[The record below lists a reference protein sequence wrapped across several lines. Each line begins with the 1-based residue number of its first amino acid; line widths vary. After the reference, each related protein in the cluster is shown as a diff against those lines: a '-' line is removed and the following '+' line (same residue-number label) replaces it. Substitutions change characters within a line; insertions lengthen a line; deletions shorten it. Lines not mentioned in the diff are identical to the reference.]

1 MADNQSMNPNNQK
14 ANALI
19 HELSP
24 YLLQHAYNPV
34 HWRGWNDET
43 LALAIEQNKPLF
55 VSIGYATCHWCHVME
70 HESFEDLEIADL
82 LNEHFI
88 AVKVDREERPDIDA
102 ALMEMCQAMTGHG
115 GWPLSIFMTPD
126 KLPFFAGTYFPKN
139 SIPQRIGFKDILTR
153 INEGWQHERDAI
165 ISSGQE
171 IVAQLKSHNAKS
183 QTELLTDEVFEK
195 ADASFID
202 RYDKEYGGF
211 GSRPKFPSPH
221 HLIYLLRRAKLTS
234 NHELADMAM
243 HTLKSMAN
251 GGLHDQIGH
260 GYHRYSTDREW
271 LVPHFEKMLYDQA
284 MILTAMTE
292 AFLYSGD
299 SAFDRYAEEI
309 VEYVQTRLLSPEGAW
324 YCAEDA
330 DSEGEEGIYYLFTE
344 SELADILNA
353 EEFALAKSCFHI
365 SREGNYL
372 DESGGHRTGKNIM
385 SLFLD
390 DTHAQSNPELFASI
404 RKKCLNY
411 REQRIPPL
419 LDDKILTDWNGL
431 MIHAMCFAGR
441 SLGKPGWIASAE
453 KSYEFITQT
462 THEFIHGSAKEE
474 AKISPTT
481 HEFIHGSAKEEAKIS
496 PTTHEFIRGSAKE
509 EGKTSQTTHEFIR
522 GSAKEDR
529 SAKEPT
535 LLHRYRNGHAS
546 IPAMADDYVYLMH
559 AAFELYTA
567 TGKDQYMHDCI
578 QYAETFKEQF
588 MDDEGRI
595 KLSKIQELDFHQY
608 ASAYDGAIPSGA
620 SIASMVFAKL
630 GALTGKQEYFSTAYA
645 IIHANGKNIQSYPN
659 GFSAMLMTLS
669 FLTGSRSEIMI
680 AGIGTSQERDACKQL
695 ILSTYLPHAVI
706 AYNETGNQLDTISP
720 MLAGQKSKEDLS
732 IFLCKDY
739 ACTLPVHDVNSLKE
753 ALAQHS

>member
-1 MADNQSMNPNNQK
+1 MADNQSMNSKNQK

-34 HWRGWNDET
+34 HWRAWNDET
-43 LALAIEQNKPLF
+43 LALAIKENKPLF

-70 HESFEDLEIADL
+70 HESFEDQEIADL

-126 KLPFFAGTYFPKN
+126 KLPFFAGTYFPKD

-153 INEGWQHERDAI
+153 INEGWNNERDAI

-183 QTELLTDEVFEK
+183 QTELLSDEVFEK

-221 HLIYLLRRAKLTS
+221 HVIYLLRRAKLTS
-234 NHELADMAM
+234 TPELADMAM

-251 GGLHDQIGH
+251 GGLHDHIGH

-284 MILTAMTE
+284 MILSAMTE

-299 SAFDRYAEEI
+299 SAFERYAEEI
-309 VEYVQTRLLSPEGAW
+309 VEYVQSRLLSPEGAW

-330 DSEGEEGIYYLFTE
+330 DSEGEEGTYYLFTE
-344 SELADILNA
+344 SELSDILNA

-372 DESGGHRTGKNIM
+372 DESGGYRTGKNIM

-404 RKKCLNY
+404 RNKCLNY

-431 MIHAMCFAGR
+431 MIHAMSFAGR
-441 SLGKPGWIASAE
+441 SFNKPEWIVSAQ
-453 KSYEFITQT
+453 KA
-462 THEFIHGSAKEE
+462 HDFIHGKM
-474 AKISPTT
+474 
-481 HEFIHGSAKEEAKIS
+481 
-496 PTTHEFIRGSAKE
+496 RGAT
-509 EGKTSQTTHEFIR
+509 G
-522 GSAKEDR
+522 
-529 SAKEPT
+529 
-535 LLHRYRNGHAS
+535 LLHRYRNGQAS
-546 IPAMADDYVYLMH
+546 ISAMADDYAYLMH
-559 AAFELYTA
+559 ATFELYTA

-578 QYAETFKEQF
+578 QYAAIFKEQF

-595 KLSKIQELDFHQY
+595 KVSKIQELDFHQF

-669 FLTGSRSEIMI
+669 FLIGPRSEIMI
-680 AGIGTSQERDACKQL
+680 SGIGISQERDACKQL

-706 AYNETGNQLDTISP
+706 AYNETSNQLDTISP
-720 MLAGQKSKEDLS
+720 MFASQKGKEDLS

-739 ACTLPVHDVNSLKE
+739 ACTLPVHDINSLKD
-753 ALAQHS
+753 ALAHHS

>member
-234 NHELADMAM
+234 THELADMAM

-299 SAFDRYAEEI
+299 SAFERYAEEI
-309 VEYVQTRLLSPEGAW
+309 VEYVQSRLLSPEGAW

-344 SELADILNA
+344 SELSDILNA

-372 DESGGHRTGKNIM
+372 DESGGHLTGKNIM

-462 THEFIHGSAKEE
+462 THEFIHGSAKE
-474 AKISPTT
+474 
-481 HEFIHGSAKEEAKIS
+481 
-496 PTTHEFIRGSAKE
+496 
-509 EGKTSQTTHEFIR
+509 
-522 GSAKEDR
+522 DR

-546 IPAMADDYVYLMH
+546 ILAMADDYSYLMH
-559 AAFELYTA
+559 ATFELYTA

-669 FLTGSRSEIMI
+669 FLTGPRSEIMI
-680 AGIGTSQERDACKQL
+680 SGIGTSQERDACKQL

>member
-1 MADNQSMNPNNQK
+1 MADNQSMNPKNQK

-34 HWRGWNDET
+34 HWRAWNDET
-43 LALAIEQNKPLF
+43 LALAIKQNKPLF

-70 HESFEDLEIADL
+70 HESFENQEIADL

-126 KLPFFAGTYFPKN
+126 KLPFFAGTYFPKD

-153 INEGWQHERDAI
+153 INEGWNNERDAI

-183 QTELLTDEVFEK
+183 QTELLSDEVFEK
-195 ADASFID
+195 ADASFKD

-221 HLIYLLRRAKLTS
+221 HVIYLLRRAKLTS
-234 NHELADMAM
+234 TPELADMAM

-251 GGLHDQIGH
+251 GGLHDHIGH

-284 MILTAMTE
+284 MILSAMTE

-299 SAFDRYAEEI
+299 SAFERYAEEI
-309 VEYVQTRLLSPEGAW
+309 VEYVQSRLFSPEGAW

-330 DSEGEEGIYYLFTE
+330 DSEGEEGTYYLFTE
-344 SELADILNA
+344 SELSDILNA

-365 SREGNYL
+365 SKEGNYF

-404 RKKCLNY
+404 RNKCLNY

-431 MIHAMCFAGR
+431 MIHAMSFAGR
-441 SLGKPGWIASAE
+441 SFNKPEWIVSAQ
-453 KSYEFITQT
+453 KA
-462 THEFIHGSAKEE
+462 HDFIHGKM
-474 AKISPTT
+474 
-481 HEFIHGSAKEEAKIS
+481 
-496 PTTHEFIRGSAKE
+496 RGAT
-509 EGKTSQTTHEFIR
+509 G
-522 GSAKEDR
+522 
-529 SAKEPT
+529 
-535 LLHRYRNGHAS
+535 LLHRYRNGQAS
-546 IPAMADDYVYLMH
+546 ISAMADDYAYLMH
-559 AAFELYTA
+559 ATFELYTA

-578 QYAETFKEQF
+578 QYAAIFKEQF

-595 KLSKIQELDFHQY
+595 KVSKIQELDFHQY

-669 FLTGSRSEIMI
+669 FLIGPRSEIMI
-680 AGIGTSQERDACKQL
+680 SGIGISQERDACKQL

-706 AYNETGNQLDTISP
+706 AYNETSNQLDTISP
-720 MLAGQKSKEDLS
+720 MFASQKSKEDLS

-739 ACTLPVHDVNSLKE
+739 ACTLPVHDINSLKD
-753 ALAQHS
+753 ALAHYS

>member
-1 MADNQSMNPNNQK
+1 M
-14 ANALI
+14 
-19 HELSP
+19 LS
-24 YLLQHAYNPV
+24 
-34 HWRGWNDET
+34 
-43 LALAIEQNKPLF
+43 
-55 VSIGYATCHWCHVME
+55 
-70 HESFEDLEIADL
+70 
-82 LNEHFI
+82 
-88 AVKVDREERPDIDA
+88 
-102 ALMEMCQAMTGHG
+102 
-115 GWPLSIFMTPD
+115 
-126 KLPFFAGTYFPKN
+126 
-139 SIPQRIGFKDILTR
+139 
-153 INEGWQHERDAI
+153 
-165 ISSGQE
+165 
-171 IVAQLKSHNAKS
+171 
-183 QTELLTDEVFEK
+183 DEVFEK

-221 HLIYLLRRAKLTS
+221 HVIYLLRRAKLKSTP
-234 NHELADMAM
+234 ELADMAM

-251 GGLHDQIGH
+251 GGLHDHIGH

-284 MILTAMTE
+284 MILSAMTE

-299 SAFDRYAEEI
+299 SAFERYAEEI
-309 VEYVQTRLLSPEGAW
+309 VEYVQSRLLSPEGAW

-330 DSEGEEGIYYLFTE
+330 DSEGEEGTYYLFTE
-344 SELADILNA
+344 SELSDILNA

-365 SREGNYL
+365 SKEGNYF

-390 DTHAQSNPELFASI
+390 DTHAQSNLELFASI
-404 RKKCLNY
+404 RNKCLNY

-441 SLGKPGWIASAE
+441 SFNKPEWIVSAQ
-453 KSYEFITQT
+453 KA
-462 THEFIHGSAKEE
+462 HDFIHGKM
-474 AKISPTT
+474 
-481 HEFIHGSAKEEAKIS
+481 
-496 PTTHEFIRGSAKE
+496 RGAT
-509 EGKTSQTTHEFIR
+509 G
-522 GSAKEDR
+522 
-529 SAKEPT
+529 
-535 LLHRYRNGHAS
+535 LLHRYRNGQAS
-546 IPAMADDYVYLMH
+546 ISAMADDYAYLMH
-559 AAFELYTA
+559 ATFELYTA

-578 QYAETFKEQF
+578 QYAAIFKEQF

-595 KLSKIQELDFHQY
+595 KVSKIQELDFHQY

-669 FLTGSRSEIMI
+669 FLIGPRSEIMI
-680 AGIGTSQERDACKQL
+680 SGIGISQERDACKQL

-706 AYNETGNQLDTISP
+706 AYNETSNQLDTISP
-720 MLAGQKSKEDLS
+720 MFASQKGKEDLS

-739 ACTLPVHDVNSLKE
+739 ACTLPVHDINSLKD
-753 ALAQHS
+753 ALAHYS

>member
-1 MADNQSMNPNNQK
+1 MADNQSMNPKNQK

-34 HWRGWNDET
+34 HWRAWNDET

-70 HESFEDLEIADL
+70 HESFEDQEIADL
-82 LNEHFI
+82 LNAHFI

-126 KLPFFAGTYFPKN
+126 KLPFFAGTYFPKH
-139 SIPQRIGFKDILTR
+139 SVPQRIGFKDILTR
-153 INEGWQHERDAI
+153 INEGWNNERDAI

-183 QTELLTDEVFEK
+183 QTELLSNEVFEK
-195 ADASFID
+195 ADASFKD

-234 NHELADMAM
+234 TPELADMAM

-299 SAFDRYAEEI
+299 SAFERYAEEI
-309 VEYVQTRLLSPEGAW
+309 VEYVQSRLLSPEGAW

-330 DSEGEEGIYYLFTE
+330 DSEGEEGTYYLFTE
-344 SELADILNA
+344 SELSDILNA
-353 EEFALAKSCFHI
+353 EEFSLAKSCFHI

-404 RKKCLNY
+404 RNKCLNY
-411 REQRIPPL
+411 RVQRIPPL

-431 MIHAMCFAGR
+431 MIHAMSFAGR
-441 SLGKPGWIASAE
+441 SFNKPEWIASACI
-453 KSYEFITQT
+453 S
-462 THEFIHGSAKEE
+462 HECINGKM
-474 AKISPTT
+474 
-481 HEFIHGSAKEEAKIS
+481 
-496 PTTHEFIRGSAKE
+496 RGAS
-509 EGKTSQTTHEFIR
+509 G
-522 GSAKEDR
+522 
-529 SAKEPT
+529 
-535 LLHRYRNGHAS
+535 LLHRYRNGQAS
-546 IPAMADDYVYLMH
+546 ISAMADDYAYLMH
-559 AAFELYTA
+559 ATFELYTA

-578 QYAETFKEQF
+578 QYAEIFKEQF

-595 KLSKIQELDFHQY
+595 KVSKIQELDFHQY

-669 FLTGSRSEIMI
+669 FLTGPRSEIMI
-680 AGIGTSQERDACKQL
+680 SGIGTSQERDACKQL

-753 ALAQHS
+753 ALAHHS

>member
-1 MADNQSMNPNNQK
+1 
-14 ANALI
+14 
-19 HELSP
+19 
-24 YLLQHAYNPV
+24 
-34 HWRGWNDET
+34 
-43 LALAIEQNKPLF
+43 
-55 VSIGYATCHWCHVME
+55 
-70 HESFEDLEIADL
+70 
-82 LNEHFI
+82 
-88 AVKVDREERPDIDA
+88 
-102 ALMEMCQAMTGHG
+102 
-115 GWPLSIFMTPD
+115 
-126 KLPFFAGTYFPKN
+126 
-139 SIPQRIGFKDILTR
+139 
-153 INEGWQHERDAI
+153 
-165 ISSGQE
+165 
-171 IVAQLKSHNAKS
+171 
-183 QTELLTDEVFEK
+183 
-195 ADASFID
+195 
-202 RYDKEYGGF
+202 
-211 GSRPKFPSPH
+211 
-221 HLIYLLRRAKLTS
+221 
-234 NHELADMAM
+234 MAM

-462 THEFIHGSAKEE
+462 THEFIHGSAKE
-474 AKISPTT
+474 
-481 HEFIHGSAKEEAKIS
+481 
-496 PTTHEFIRGSAKE
+496 
-509 EGKTSQTTHEFIR
+509 
-522 GSAKEDR
+522 DR

-669 FLTGSRSEIMI
+669 FLTGPRSEIMI
-680 AGIGTSQERDACKQL
+680 SGIGTSQERDACKQL

>member
-34 HWRGWNDET
+34 HWRGWNNET

-234 NHELADMAM
+234 THELADMAM

-299 SAFDRYAEEI
+299 SAFERYAEEI
-309 VEYVQTRLLSPEGAW
+309 VEYVQSRLLSPEGAW

-344 SELADILNA
+344 SELSDILNA

-481 HEFIHGSAKEEAKIS
+481 HEFI
-496 PTTHEFIRGSAKE
+496 
-509 EGKTSQTTHEFIR
+509 R

-546 IPAMADDYVYLMH
+546 IPAMADDYSYLMH
-559 AAFELYTA
+559 ATFELYTA

-669 FLTGSRSEIMI
+669 FLTGPRSEIMI
-680 AGIGTSQERDACKQL
+680 SGIGTSQERDACKQL

>member
-1 MADNQSMNPNNQK
+1 MADNQSMNPKNQK

-34 HWRGWNDET
+34 HWRAWNDET

-70 HESFEDLEIADL
+70 HESFEDQEIADL
-82 LNEHFI
+82 LNAHFI

-126 KLPFFAGTYFPKN
+126 KLPFFAGTYFPKH
-139 SIPQRIGFKDILTR
+139 SVPQRIGFKDILTR
-153 INEGWQHERDAI
+153 INEGWNNERDAI

-183 QTELLTDEVFEK
+183 QTELLSDVVFEK
-195 ADASFID
+195 ADASFKD

-211 GSRPKFPSPH
+211 GSKPKFPSPH

-234 NHELADMAM
+234 TPELADMAM

-260 GYHRYSTDREW
+260 GYHRYCTDREW

-299 SAFDRYAEEI
+299 SAFERYAEEI
-309 VEYVQTRLLSPEGAW
+309 VEYVQSRLLSPEGAW

-330 DSEGEEGIYYLFTE
+330 DSEGEEGTYYLFTE
-344 SELADILNA
+344 SELSDILNA
-353 EEFALAKSCFHI
+353 EEFSLAKSCFHI

-404 RKKCLNY
+404 RNKCLNY
-411 REQRIPPL
+411 RVQRIPPL

-431 MIHAMCFAGR
+431 MIHAMSFAGR
-441 SLGKPGWIASAE
+441 SFNKPEWIASACI
-453 KSYEFITQT
+453 S
-462 THEFIHGSAKEE
+462 HECINGKM
-474 AKISPTT
+474 
-481 HEFIHGSAKEEAKIS
+481 
-496 PTTHEFIRGSAKE
+496 RGAS
-509 EGKTSQTTHEFIR
+509 G
-522 GSAKEDR
+522 
-529 SAKEPT
+529 
-535 LLHRYRNGHAS
+535 LLHRYRNGQAS
-546 IPAMADDYVYLMH
+546 ISAMADDYAYLMH
-559 AAFELYTA
+559 ATFELYTA

-578 QYAETFKEQF
+578 QCADIFKEQF

-595 KLSKIQELDFHQY
+595 KVSKIQELDFHQY

-669 FLTGSRSEIMI
+669 FLTGPRSEIMI
-680 AGIGTSQERDACKQL
+680 TGIGTSQERDACKQL

-753 ALAQHS
+753 ALAHHS

>member
-1 MADNQSMNPNNQK
+1 MADNQSMNPKNQK

-34 HWRGWNDET
+34 HWRAWNDET
-43 LALAIEQNKPLF
+43 LALAIKENKPLF

-70 HESFEDLEIADL
+70 HESFEDQEIAYL

-126 KLPFFAGTYFPKN
+126 KLPFFAGTYFPKD

-153 INEGWQHERDAI
+153 INEGWNNERDAI

-183 QTELLTDEVFEK
+183 QTELLSDEVFEK

-221 HLIYLLRRAKLTS
+221 HVIYLLRRAKLKSTP
-234 NHELADMAM
+234 ELADMAM

-251 GGLHDQIGH
+251 GGLHDHIGH

-284 MILTAMTE
+284 MILSAMTE

-299 SAFDRYAEEI
+299 SAFERYAEEI
-309 VEYVQTRLLSPEGAW
+309 VEYVQSRLLSPEGAW

-330 DSEGEEGIYYLFTE
+330 DSEGEEGTYYLFTE
-344 SELADILNA
+344 SELSDILNA

-365 SREGNYL
+365 SKEGNYF

-404 RKKCLNY
+404 RNKCLNY

-431 MIHAMCFAGR
+431 MIHAMSFAGR
-441 SLGKPGWIASAE
+441 SFNKPEWIVSAQ
-453 KSYEFITQT
+453 KA
-462 THEFIHGSAKEE
+462 HDFIHGKM
-474 AKISPTT
+474 
-481 HEFIHGSAKEEAKIS
+481 
-496 PTTHEFIRGSAKE
+496 RGAT
-509 EGKTSQTTHEFIR
+509 G
-522 GSAKEDR
+522 
-529 SAKEPT
+529 
-535 LLHRYRNGHAS
+535 LLHRYRNGQAS
-546 IPAMADDYVYLMH
+546 ISAMADDYAYLMH
-559 AAFELYTA
+559 ATFELYTA

-578 QYAETFKEQF
+578 QYAAIFKEQF

-595 KLSKIQELDFHQY
+595 KVSKIQELDFHQY

-669 FLTGSRSEIMI
+669 FLIGPRSEIMI
-680 AGIGTSQERDACKQL
+680 SGIGISQERDACKQL

-706 AYNETGNQLDTISP
+706 AYNETSNQLDTISP
-720 MLAGQKSKEDLS
+720 MFASQKGKEDLS

-739 ACTLPVHDVNSLKE
+739 ACTLPVHDINSLKD
-753 ALAQHS
+753 ALAHYS

>member
-1 MADNQSMNPNNQK
+1 MADNQSMNPKNQK

-34 HWRGWNDET
+34 HWRAWNDET

-70 HESFEDLEIADL
+70 HESFEDQEIADL
-82 LNEHFI
+82 LNAHFI

-126 KLPFFAGTYFPKN
+126 KLPFFAGTYFPKH
-139 SIPQRIGFKDILTR
+139 SVPQRIGFKDILTR
-153 INEGWQHERDAI
+153 INEGWNNERDAI

-183 QTELLTDEVFEK
+183 QTELLSNEVFEK
-195 ADASFID
+195 ADSSFKD

-234 NHELADMAM
+234 TPELADMAM

-299 SAFDRYAEEI
+299 SAFERYAEEI
-309 VEYVQTRLLSPEGAW
+309 VEYVQSRLLSPEGAW

-330 DSEGEEGIYYLFTE
+330 DSEGEEGTYYLFTE
-344 SELADILNA
+344 SELSDILNA

-404 RKKCLNY
+404 RNKCLNY
-411 REQRIPPL
+411 RVQRIPPL

-431 MIHAMCFAGR
+431 MIHAMSFAGR
-441 SLGKPGWIASAE
+441 SFNKPEWIASACI
-453 KSYEFITQT
+453 S
-462 THEFIHGSAKEE
+462 HEFILGKM
-474 AKISPTT
+474 
-481 HEFIHGSAKEEAKIS
+481 
-496 PTTHEFIRGSAKE
+496 RGAS
-509 EGKTSQTTHEFIR
+509 G
-522 GSAKEDR
+522 
-529 SAKEPT
+529 
-535 LLHRYRNGHAS
+535 LLHRYRNGQAS
-546 IPAMADDYVYLMH
+546 ISAMADDYAYLMH
-559 AAFELYTA
+559 ATFELYTA

-578 QYAETFKEQF
+578 QYAEIFKEQF

-595 KLSKIQELDFHQY
+595 KVSKIQELDFHQY

-669 FLTGSRSEIMI
+669 FLTGPRSEIMI
-680 AGIGTSQERDACKQL
+680 SGIGTSQERDACKQL

-753 ALAQHS
+753 ALAHHS

>member
-1 MADNQSMNPNNQK
+1 MADNQSMNSKNQK

-34 HWRGWNDET
+34 HWRAWNDET
-43 LALAIEQNKPLF
+43 LALAIKQNKPLF

-70 HESFEDLEIADL
+70 HESFENQEIADL

-126 KLPFFAGTYFPKN
+126 KLPFFAGTYFPKD

-153 INEGWQHERDAI
+153 INEGWNNERDAI

-221 HLIYLLRRAKLTS
+221 HVIYLLRRAKLTS
-234 NHELADMAM
+234 TPELADMAM

-251 GGLHDQIGH
+251 GGLHDHIGH

-284 MILTAMTE
+284 MILSAMTE

-299 SAFDRYAEEI
+299 SAFERYAEEI
-309 VEYVQTRLLSPEGAW
+309 VEYVQSRLLSPEGAW
-324 YCAEDA
+324 HCAEDA
-330 DSEGEEGIYYLFTE
+330 DSEGEEGTYYLFTE
-344 SELADILNA
+344 SELSDILNA

-365 SREGNYL
+365 SKEGNYF

-404 RKKCLNY
+404 RNKCLNY

-431 MIHAMCFAGR
+431 MIHAMSFAGR
-441 SLGKPGWIASAE
+441 SFNKPEWIVSAQ
-453 KSYEFITQT
+453 KA
-462 THEFIHGSAKEE
+462 HDFIHGKM
-474 AKISPTT
+474 
-481 HEFIHGSAKEEAKIS
+481 
-496 PTTHEFIRGSAKE
+496 RGAT
-509 EGKTSQTTHEFIR
+509 G
-522 GSAKEDR
+522 
-529 SAKEPT
+529 
-535 LLHRYRNGHAS
+535 LLHRYRNGQAS
-546 IPAMADDYVYLMH
+546 ISAMADDYAYIMH
-559 AAFELYTA
+559 ATFELYTA

-578 QYAETFKEQF
+578 QYAAIFKEQF

-595 KLSKIQELDFHQY
+595 KVSQIQELDFHQY

-669 FLTGSRSEIMI
+669 FLIGPRSEIMI
-680 AGIGTSQERDACKQL
+680 SGIGISQERDACKQL

-706 AYNETGNQLDTISP
+706 AYNETSNQLDTISP
-720 MLAGQKSKEDLS
+720 MFSSQKGKEDLS

-739 ACTLPVHDVNSLKE
+739 ACTLPVHDINSLKD
-753 ALAQHS
+753 ALAHYS

>member
-1 MADNQSMNPNNQK
+1 MADNQSMNPKNQKNQK

-34 HWRGWNDET
+34 HWRAWNDET
-43 LALAIEQNKPLF
+43 LALAIKQNKPLF

-70 HESFEDLEIADL
+70 HESFEDQEIADL

-126 KLPFFAGTYFPKN
+126 KLPFFAGTYFPKD

-153 INEGWQHERDAI
+153 INEGWNNERDAI

-183 QTELLTDEVFEK
+183 QTELLSDEVFEK
-195 ADASFID
+195 ADASFKD

-221 HLIYLLRRAKLTS
+221 HVIYLLRRAKLTS
-234 NHELADMAM
+234 TPELADMAM

-251 GGLHDQIGH
+251 GGLHDHIGH

-284 MILTAMTE
+284 MILSAMTE

-299 SAFDRYAEEI
+299 SAFERYAEEI
-309 VEYVQTRLLSPEGAW
+309 VEYVQSRLFSPEGAW

-330 DSEGEEGIYYLFTE
+330 DSEGEEGTFYLFTE
-344 SELADILNA
+344 SELTDILNA

-372 DESGGHRTGKNIM
+372 DESGGYRTGKNIM

-404 RKKCLNY
+404 RNKCLNY

-431 MIHAMCFAGR
+431 MIHAMSFAGR
-441 SLGKPGWIASAE
+441 SFNKPEWIVSAQ
-453 KSYEFITQT
+453 KA
-462 THEFIHGSAKEE
+462 HDFIHGKM
-474 AKISPTT
+474 
-481 HEFIHGSAKEEAKIS
+481 
-496 PTTHEFIRGSAKE
+496 RGAT
-509 EGKTSQTTHEFIR
+509 G
-522 GSAKEDR
+522 
-529 SAKEPT
+529 
-535 LLHRYRNGHAS
+535 LLHRYRNGQAS
-546 IPAMADDYVYLMH
+546 ISAMADDYAYIMH
-559 AAFELYTA
+559 ATFELYTA

-578 QYAETFKEQF
+578 QYAAIFKEQF

-595 KLSKIQELDFHQY
+595 KVSQIQELDFHQY

-669 FLTGSRSEIMI
+669 FLIGPRSEIMI
-680 AGIGTSQERDACKQL
+680 SGIGISQERDACKQL

-706 AYNETGNQLDTISP
+706 AYNETSNQLDTISP
-720 MLAGQKSKEDLS
+720 MFASQKGKEDLS

-739 ACTLPVHDVNSLKE
+739 ACTLPVHDINSLKD
-753 ALAQHS
+753 ALAHHS

>member
-234 NHELADMAM
+234 THELADMAM

-462 THEFIHGSAKEE
+462 THEFIHGSAKE
-474 AKISPTT
+474 
-481 HEFIHGSAKEEAKIS
+481 
-496 PTTHEFIRGSAKE
+496 
-509 EGKTSQTTHEFIR
+509 
-522 GSAKEDR
+522 DR

-546 IPAMADDYVYLMH
+546 ILAMADDYSYLMH
-559 AAFELYTA
+559 ATFELYTA

-669 FLTGSRSEIMI
+669 FLTGPRSEIMI
-680 AGIGTSQERDACKQL
+680 SGIGTSQERDACKQL

>member
-1 MADNQSMNPNNQK
+1 MADNQSMNPKNQK

-34 HWRGWNDET
+34 YWRAWNDET
-43 LALAIEQNKPLF
+43 LALAIKQNKPLF

-70 HESFEDLEIADL
+70 HESFENQEIAYL

-126 KLPFFAGTYFPKN
+126 KLPFFAGTYFPKD

-153 INEGWQHERDAI
+153 INEGWNNERDAI

-183 QTELLTDEVFEK
+183 QTELLSDEVFEK

-221 HLIYLLRRAKLTS
+221 HVIYLLRRAKLTS
-234 NHELADMAM
+234 TPELADMAM

-251 GGLHDQIGH
+251 GGLHDHIGH

-284 MILTAMTE
+284 MILSAMTE

-299 SAFDRYAEEI
+299 SAFERYAEEI
-309 VEYVQTRLLSPEGAW
+309 VEYVQSRLLSPEGAW

-330 DSEGEEGIYYLFTE
+330 DSEGEEGTFYLFTE
-344 SELADILNA
+344 SELTDILNA

-365 SREGNYL
+365 SKEGNYF

-404 RKKCLNY
+404 RNKCLNY
-411 REQRIPPL
+411 RIKRIPPL

-441 SLGKPGWIASAE
+441 SFNKPEWIVSAQ
-453 KSYEFITQT
+453 KA
-462 THEFIHGSAKEE
+462 HEFIHGMM
-474 AKISPTT
+474 
-481 HEFIHGSAKEEAKIS
+481 
-496 PTTHEFIRGSAKE
+496 RGSS
-509 EGKTSQTTHEFIR
+509 G
-522 GSAKEDR
+522 
-529 SAKEPT
+529 
-535 LLHRYRNGHAS
+535 LLHRYRNGQAS
-546 IPAMADDYVYLMH
+546 ISAMADDYAYLMH
-559 AAFELYTA
+559 ATFELYTA

-578 QYAETFKEQF
+578 QYAAIFKEQF

-595 KLSKIQELDFHQY
+595 KVSQIQELDFHQY

-669 FLTGSRSEIMI
+669 FLIGPRSEIMI
-680 AGIGTSQERDACKQL
+680 SGIGIYQERDACKQL

-706 AYNETGNQLDTISP
+706 AYNETSNQLDTISP
-720 MLAGQKSKEDLS
+720 MFASQKGKEDLS

-739 ACTLPVHDVNSLKE
+739 ACTLPVHDINSLKD
-753 ALAQHS
+753 ALAHYS

>member
-1 MADNQSMNPNNQK
+1 MADNQSMNSKNQK

-34 HWRGWNDET
+34 HWRAWNDET
-43 LALAIEQNKPLF
+43 LALAIKQNKPLF

-70 HESFEDLEIADL
+70 HESFEDQEIADL

-126 KLPFFAGTYFPKN
+126 KLPFFAGTYFPKD

-153 INEGWQHERDAI
+153 INEGWNNERDAI

-183 QTELLTDEVFEK
+183 QTELLSDEVFEK
-195 ADASFID
+195 ADASFKD

-221 HLIYLLRRAKLTS
+221 HVIYLLRRAKLTS
-234 NHELADMAM
+234 TPELADMAM

-251 GGLHDQIGH
+251 GGLHDHIGH

-284 MILTAMTE
+284 MILSAMTE

-299 SAFDRYAEEI
+299 SAFERYAEEI
-309 VEYVQTRLLSPEGAW
+309 VEYVQSRLFSPEGAW

-330 DSEGEEGIYYLFTE
+330 DSEGEEGTFYLFTE
-344 SELADILNA
+344 SELTDILNA

-372 DESGGHRTGKNIM
+372 DESGGYRTGKNIM

-390 DTHAQSNPELFASI
+390 DTHAQSNLELFASI
-404 RKKCLNY
+404 RNKCLNY

-441 SLGKPGWIASAE
+441 SFNKPEWIVSAQ
-453 KSYEFITQT
+453 KA
-462 THEFIHGSAKEE
+462 HDFIHGKM
-474 AKISPTT
+474 
-481 HEFIHGSAKEEAKIS
+481 
-496 PTTHEFIRGSAKE
+496 RGAT
-509 EGKTSQTTHEFIR
+509 G
-522 GSAKEDR
+522 
-529 SAKEPT
+529 
-535 LLHRYRNGHAS
+535 LLHRYRNGQAS
-546 IPAMADDYVYLMH
+546 ISAMADDYAYIMH
-559 AAFELYTA
+559 ATFELYTA

-578 QYAETFKEQF
+578 QYAAIFKEQF

-595 KLSKIQELDFHQY
+595 KVSKIQELDFHQY

-669 FLTGSRSEIMI
+669 FLIGPRSEIMI
-680 AGIGTSQERDACKQL
+680 SGIGISQERDACKQL

-706 AYNETGNQLDTISP
+706 AYNETSNQLDTISP
-720 MLAGQKSKEDLS
+720 MFASQKGKEDLS

-739 ACTLPVHDVNSLKE
+739 ACTLPVHDINSLKD
-753 ALAQHS
+753 ALAHYS

>member
-70 HESFEDLEIADL
+70 HESFEDQEIADL
-82 LNEHFI
+82 LNAHFI

-126 KLPFFAGTYFPKN
+126 KLPFFAGTYFPKY
-139 SIPQRIGFKDILTR
+139 SVPQRIGFKDILTR
-153 INEGWQHERDAI
+153 INEGWNNERDAI

-183 QTELLTDEVFEK
+183 QTELLTNEVFEK

-234 NHELADMAM
+234 THELADMAM

-299 SAFDRYAEEI
+299 SAFERYAEEI
-309 VEYVQTRLLSPEGAW
+309 VEYVQSRLLSPEGAW

-344 SELADILNA
+344 SELSDILNA

-404 RKKCLNY
+404 RNKCLNY
-411 REQRIPPL
+411 REQRISPL

-431 MIHAMCFAGR
+431 MIHAMSFAGR

-453 KSYEFITQT
+453 KSYEFIT
-462 THEFIHGSAKEE
+462 
-474 AKISPTT
+474 
-481 HEFIHGSAKEEAKIS
+481 

-509 EGKTSQTTHEFIR
+509 DGRT
-522 GSAKEDR
+522 
-529 SAKEPT
+529 EPT

-546 IPAMADDYVYLMH
+546 ILAMADDYSYLMH
-559 AAFELYTA
+559 ATFELYTA

-578 QYAETFKEQF
+578 QYAEIFKEQF
-588 MDDEGRI
+588 MDEEGRI
-595 KLSKIQELDFHQY
+595 KVSKIQELDFHQF

-620 SIASMVFAKL
+620 SISSMVFAKL

-669 FLTGSRSEIMI
+669 FLTGPRSEIMI
-680 AGIGTSQERDACKQL
+680 SGIGTSQERDTCKQL

-732 IFLCKDY
+732 IFICKDY

-753 ALAQHS
+753 ALAHHS

>member
-1 MADNQSMNPNNQK
+1 MADNQSMNPKNQK

-34 HWRGWNDET
+34 HWRAWNDET
-43 LALAIEQNKPLF
+43 LALAIKQNKPLF

-70 HESFEDLEIADL
+70 HESFENQEIADL

-126 KLPFFAGTYFPKN
+126 KLPFFAGTYFPKD

-153 INEGWQHERDAI
+153 INEGWNNERDAI

-183 QTELLTDEVFEK
+183 QTELLSDEVFEK

-211 GSRPKFPSPH
+211 GSRPNFPSPH
-221 HLIYLLRRAKLTS
+221 HVIYHLRRAKLTS
-234 NHELADMAM
+234 TPELADMAM

-251 GGLHDQIGH
+251 GGLHDHIGH

-284 MILTAMTE
+284 MILSAMTE

-299 SAFDRYAEEI
+299 SAFERYAEEI
-309 VEYVQTRLLSPEGAW
+309 VEYVQSRLLSPEGAW

-330 DSEGEEGIYYLFTE
+330 DSEGEEGTYYLFTE
-344 SELADILNA
+344 SELSDILNA

-365 SREGNYL
+365 SKEGNYF

-404 RKKCLNY
+404 RNKCLNY

-431 MIHAMCFAGR
+431 MIHAMSFAGR
-441 SLGKPGWIASAE
+441 SFNKPEWIVSAQ
-453 KSYEFITQT
+453 KA
-462 THEFIHGSAKEE
+462 HDFIHGKM
-474 AKISPTT
+474 
-481 HEFIHGSAKEEAKIS
+481 
-496 PTTHEFIRGSAKE
+496 RGAT
-509 EGKTSQTTHEFIR
+509 G
-522 GSAKEDR
+522 
-529 SAKEPT
+529 
-535 LLHRYRNGHAS
+535 LLHRYRNGQAS
-546 IPAMADDYVYLMH
+546 ISAMADDYAYLMH
-559 AAFELYTA
+559 ATFELYTA

-578 QYAETFKEQF
+578 QYAAIFKEQF

-595 KLSKIQELDFHQY
+595 KVSKIQELDFHQY

-620 SIASMVFAKL
+620 SIASMIFAKL

-669 FLTGSRSEIMI
+669 FLIGPRSEIMI
-680 AGIGTSQERDACKQL
+680 SGIGISQERDACKQL

-706 AYNETGNQLDTISP
+706 AYNETSNQLDTISP
-720 MLAGQKSKEDLS
+720 MFASQKSKEDLS

-739 ACTLPVHDVNSLKE
+739 ACTLPVHDINSLKD
-753 ALAQHS
+753 ALAHYS

>member
-1 MADNQSMNPNNQK
+1 MADNQSMNSKNQK

-34 HWRGWNDET
+34 HWRAWNDET
-43 LALAIEQNKPLF
+43 LALAIKQNKPLF

-70 HESFEDLEIADL
+70 HESFEDQEIAYL

-126 KLPFFAGTYFPKN
+126 KLPFFAGTYFPKD

-153 INEGWQHERDAI
+153 INEGWNNERDAI

-183 QTELLTDEVFEK
+183 QTELLSDEVFEK

-221 HLIYLLRRAKLTS
+221 HVIYLLRRAKLKSTP
-234 NHELADMAM
+234 ELADMAM

-251 GGLHDQIGH
+251 GGLHDHIGH

-284 MILTAMTE
+284 MILSAMTE

-299 SAFDRYAEEI
+299 SAFERYAEEI
-309 VEYVQTRLLSPEGAW
+309 VEYVQSRLLSPEGAW

-330 DSEGEEGIYYLFTE
+330 DSEGEEGTYYLFTE
-344 SELADILNA
+344 SELSDILNA

-365 SREGNYL
+365 SKEGNYF

-404 RKKCLNY
+404 RNKCLNY

-431 MIHAMCFAGR
+431 MIHAMSFAGR
-441 SLGKPGWIASAE
+441 SFNKPEWIVSAQ
-453 KSYEFITQT
+453 KA
-462 THEFIHGSAKEE
+462 HDFIHGKM
-474 AKISPTT
+474 
-481 HEFIHGSAKEEAKIS
+481 
-496 PTTHEFIRGSAKE
+496 RGAT
-509 EGKTSQTTHEFIR
+509 G
-522 GSAKEDR
+522 
-529 SAKEPT
+529 
-535 LLHRYRNGHAS
+535 LLHRYRNGQAS
-546 IPAMADDYVYLMH
+546 ISAMADDYAYLMH
-559 AAFELYTA
+559 ATFELYTA

-578 QYAETFKEQF
+578 QYAAIFKEQF

-595 KLSKIQELDFHQY
+595 KVSKIQELDFHQY

-669 FLTGSRSEIMI
+669 FLIGPRSEIMI
-680 AGIGTSQERDACKQL
+680 SGIGISQERDACKQL

-706 AYNETGNQLDTISP
+706 AYNETSNQLDTISP
-720 MLAGQKSKEDLS
+720 MFASQKGKEDLS

-739 ACTLPVHDVNSLKE
+739 ACTLPVHDINSLKD
-753 ALAQHS
+753 ALAHYS

>member
-481 HEFIHGSAKEEAKIS
+481 HEFI
-496 PTTHEFIRGSAKE
+496 
-509 EGKTSQTTHEFIR
+509 R
-522 GSAKEDR
+522 GSAKEDG

-535 LLHRYRNGHAS
+535 LLHRYRNGQAS
-546 IPAMADDYVYLMH
+546 IPAMADDYACLMH

-578 QYAETFKEQF
+578 LYAEIFKEQF
-588 MDDEGRI
+588 MDEEGRI
-595 KLSKIQELDFHQY
+595 KVSKIQELDFHKY

-669 FLTGSRSEIMI
+669 FLTGPRSEIMI
-680 AGIGTSQERDACKQL
+680 SGIGTSQERDACKQL

>member
-1 MADNQSMNPNNQK
+1 MADNQSMNPKNQK

-34 HWRGWNDET
+34 HWRAWNDET

-70 HESFEDLEIADL
+70 HESFEDQEIADL
-82 LNEHFI
+82 LNAHFI

-153 INEGWQHERDAI
+153 INEGWNNERDAI

-183 QTELLTDEVFEK
+183 QTELLSNEVFEK
-195 ADASFID
+195 ADASFKD

-234 NHELADMAM
+234 TPELADMAM

-299 SAFDRYAEEI
+299 SAFERYAEEI
-309 VEYVQTRLLSPEGAW
+309 VEYVQSRLLSPEGAW

-330 DSEGEEGIYYLFTE
+330 DSEGEEGTYYLFTE
-344 SELADILNA
+344 SELSDILNA

-404 RKKCLNY
+404 RNKCLNY
-411 REQRIPPL
+411 RVQRIPPL

-431 MIHAMCFAGR
+431 MIHAMSFAGR
-441 SLGKPGWIASAE
+441 SFNKPEWIESA
-453 KSYEFITQT
+453 QT
-462 THEFIHGSAKEE
+462 AHEFIHGKM
-474 AKISPTT
+474 
-481 HEFIHGSAKEEAKIS
+481 
-496 PTTHEFIRGSAKE
+496 RGAS
-509 EGKTSQTTHEFIR
+509 G
-522 GSAKEDR
+522 
-529 SAKEPT
+529 
-535 LLHRYRNGHAS
+535 LLHRYRNGQAS
-546 IPAMADDYVYLMH
+546 ISAMADDYAYLMH
-559 AAFELYTA
+559 ATFELYTA

-578 QYAETFKEQF
+578 QYAEIFKEQF

-595 KLSKIQELDFHQY
+595 KVSKIQELDFHQY

-669 FLTGSRSEIMI
+669 FLTGPRSEIMI
-680 AGIGTSQERDACKQL
+680 SGIGTSQERDACKQL

-753 ALAQHS
+753 ALAHHS

>member
-1 MADNQSMNPNNQK
+1 MADNQSMNSKNQK

-34 HWRGWNDET
+34 HWRAWNDET

-70 HESFEDLEIADL
+70 HESFEDQEIADL
-82 LNEHFI
+82 LNAHFI

-126 KLPFFAGTYFPKN
+126 KLPFFAGTYFPKH
-139 SIPQRIGFKDILTR
+139 SVPQRIGFKDILTR
-153 INEGWQHERDAI
+153 INEGWNNERDAI

-183 QTELLTDEVFEK
+183 QTELLSNEVFEK
-195 ADASFID
+195 ADASFKD

-221 HLIYLLRRAKLTS
+221 HLIYLLRRSKLTS
-234 NHELADMAM
+234 TPELADMAM

-299 SAFDRYAEEI
+299 SAFERYAEEI
-309 VEYVQTRLLSPEGAW
+309 VEYVQSRLLSPEGAW

-330 DSEGEEGIYYLFTE
+330 DSEGEEGTYYLFTE
-344 SELADILNA
+344 SELSDILNA
-353 EEFALAKSCFHI
+353 EEFSLAKSCFHI

-404 RKKCLNY
+404 RNKCLNY

-431 MIHAMCFAGR
+431 MIHAMSFAGR
-441 SLGKPGWIASAE
+441 SFNKPEWIASACI
-453 KSYEFITQT
+453 S
-462 THEFIHGSAKEE
+462 HEFIHGKM
-474 AKISPTT
+474 
-481 HEFIHGSAKEEAKIS
+481 
-496 PTTHEFIRGSAKE
+496 RGAS
-509 EGKTSQTTHEFIR
+509 G
-522 GSAKEDR
+522 
-529 SAKEPT
+529 
-535 LLHRYRNGHAS
+535 LLHRYRNGQAS
-546 IPAMADDYVYLMH
+546 ISAMADDYAYLMH
-559 AAFELYTA
+559 ATFELYTA
-567 TGKDQYMHDCI
+567 TGKDQYIHDCI
-578 QYAETFKEQF
+578 QYAEIFKEQF

-595 KLSKIQELDFHQY
+595 KVSEIQELDFHQY

-680 AGIGTSQERDACKQL
+680 SGIGTSQERDACKQL
-695 ILSTYLPHAVI
+695 ILSTNLPHAVI

-732 IFLCKDY
+732 IFFCKDY
-739 ACTLPVHDVNSLKE
+739 ACTLPVHNVNSLKE
-753 ALAQHS
+753 ALAHHS

>member
-1 MADNQSMNPNNQK
+1 
-14 ANALI
+14 
-19 HELSP
+19 
-24 YLLQHAYNPV
+24 
-34 HWRGWNDET
+34 
-43 LALAIEQNKPLF
+43 
-55 VSIGYATCHWCHVME
+55 
-70 HESFEDLEIADL
+70 
-82 LNEHFI
+82 
-88 AVKVDREERPDIDA
+88 
-102 ALMEMCQAMTGHG
+102 
-115 GWPLSIFMTPD
+115 
-126 KLPFFAGTYFPKN
+126 
-139 SIPQRIGFKDILTR
+139 
-153 INEGWQHERDAI
+153 
-165 ISSGQE
+165 
-171 IVAQLKSHNAKS
+171 
-183 QTELLTDEVFEK
+183 
-195 ADASFID
+195 
-202 RYDKEYGGF
+202 
-211 GSRPKFPSPH
+211 
-221 HLIYLLRRAKLTS
+221 
-234 NHELADMAM
+234 
-243 HTLKSMAN
+243 
-251 GGLHDQIGH
+251 
-260 GYHRYSTDREW
+260 
-271 LVPHFEKMLYDQA
+271 
-284 MILTAMTE
+284 
-292 AFLYSGD
+292 
-299 SAFDRYAEEI
+299 
-309 VEYVQTRLLSPEGAW
+309 
-324 YCAEDA
+324 
-330 DSEGEEGIYYLFTE
+330 
-344 SELADILNA
+344 
-353 EEFALAKSCFHI
+353 
-365 SREGNYL
+365 
-372 DESGGHRTGKNIM
+372 M

-453 KSYEFITQT
+453 KSYEFITPT
-462 THEFIHGSAKEE
+462 THEFIRGSANEE
-474 AKISPTT
+474 GKTSPTT
-481 HEFIHGSAKEEAKIS
+481 HEFIRGSAKEEAKIS
-496 PTTHEFIRGSAKE
+496 PTTHEFIRGRANK
-509 EGKTSQTTHEFIR
+509 EGKTSPTTHEFIH
-522 GSAKEDR
+522 GSVKEDR

-669 FLTGSRSEIMI
+669 FLTGPRSEIMI
-680 AGIGTSQERDACKQL
+680 SGIGTSQERDACKQL

>member
-1 MADNQSMNPNNQK
+1 MADNQSMNSKNQK

-34 HWRGWNDET
+34 HWRAWNDET
-43 LALAIEQNKPLF
+43 LALAIKENKPLF

-70 HESFEDLEIADL
+70 HESFENQEIADL

-126 KLPFFAGTYFPKN
+126 KLPFFAGTYFPKD

-153 INEGWQHERDAI
+153 INEGWNNERDAI

-183 QTELLTDEVFEK
+183 QTELLSDEVFEK
-195 ADASFID
+195 ADASFKD

-221 HLIYLLRRAKLTS
+221 HVIYLLRRAKLTS
-234 NHELADMAM
+234 TPELADMAM
-243 HTLKSMAN
+243 YTLKSMAN
-251 GGLHDQIGH
+251 GGLHDHIGH

-284 MILTAMTE
+284 MILSAMTE

-299 SAFDRYAEEI
+299 SAFERYAEEI
-309 VEYVQTRLLSPEGAW
+309 VEYVQSRLFSPEGAW

-330 DSEGEEGIYYLFTE
+330 DSEGEEGTYYLFTE
-344 SELADILNA
+344 SELSDILNA

-365 SREGNYL
+365 SKEGNYF

-404 RKKCLNY
+404 RNKCLNY

-431 MIHAMCFAGR
+431 MIHAMSFAGR
-441 SLGKPGWIASAE
+441 SFNKPEWIVSAQ
-453 KSYEFITQT
+453 KA
-462 THEFIHGSAKEE
+462 HDFIHGKM
-474 AKISPTT
+474 
-481 HEFIHGSAKEEAKIS
+481 
-496 PTTHEFIRGSAKE
+496 RGAT
-509 EGKTSQTTHEFIR
+509 G
-522 GSAKEDR
+522 
-529 SAKEPT
+529 
-535 LLHRYRNGHAS
+535 LLHRYRNGQAS
-546 IPAMADDYVYLMH
+546 ISAMADDYAYLMH
-559 AAFELYTA
+559 ATFELYTA

-578 QYAETFKEQF
+578 QYAAIFKEQF

-595 KLSKIQELDFHQY
+595 KVSKIQELDFHQY

-669 FLTGSRSEIMI
+669 FLIGPRSEIMI
-680 AGIGTSQERDACKQL
+680 SGIGISQERDACKQL

-706 AYNETGNQLDTISP
+706 AYNETSNQLDTISP
-720 MLAGQKSKEDLS
+720 MFASQKGKEDLS

-739 ACTLPVHDVNSLKE
+739 ACTLPVHDINSLKD
-753 ALAQHS
+753 ALAHYS

>member
-1 MADNQSMNPNNQK
+1 MADNQSMNPKNQK

-34 HWRGWNDET
+34 HWRAWNDET
-43 LALAIEQNKPLF
+43 LALAIKQNKPLF

-70 HESFEDLEIADL
+70 HESFENQEIADL

-126 KLPFFAGTYFPKN
+126 KLPFFAGTYFPKD

-153 INEGWQHERDAI
+153 INEGWNNERDAI

-183 QTELLTDEVFEK
+183 QTELLSDEVFEK

-221 HLIYLLRRAKLTS
+221 HVIYLLRRAKLKSTP
-234 NHELADMAM
+234 ELADMAM

-251 GGLHDQIGH
+251 GGLHDHIGH

-284 MILTAMTE
+284 MILSAMTE

-299 SAFDRYAEEI
+299 SAFERYAEEI
-309 VEYVQTRLLSPEGAW
+309 VEYVQSRLLSPEGAW

-330 DSEGEEGIYYLFTE
+330 DSEGEEGTYYLFTE
-344 SELADILNA
+344 SELSDILNA

-404 RKKCLNY
+404 RNKCLNY

-431 MIHAMCFAGR
+431 MIHAMSFAGR
-441 SLGKPGWIASAE
+441 SFNKPEWIVSAQ
-453 KSYEFITQT
+453 KA
-462 THEFIHGSAKEE
+462 HDFIHGKM
-474 AKISPTT
+474 
-481 HEFIHGSAKEEAKIS
+481 
-496 PTTHEFIRGSAKE
+496 RGAT
-509 EGKTSQTTHEFIR
+509 G
-522 GSAKEDR
+522 
-529 SAKEPT
+529 
-535 LLHRYRNGHAS
+535 LLHRYRNGQAS
-546 IPAMADDYVYLMH
+546 ISAMADDYAYLMH
-559 AAFELYTA
+559 ATFELYTA

-578 QYAETFKEQF
+578 QYAAIFKEQF

-595 KLSKIQELDFHQY
+595 KVSKIQELDFHQY

-669 FLTGSRSEIMI
+669 FLIEPRSEIMI
-680 AGIGTSQERDACKQL
+680 SGIGISQERDACKQL

-706 AYNETGNQLDTISP
+706 AYNETSNQLDTISP
-720 MLAGQKSKEDLS
+720 MFASQKGKEDLS

-739 ACTLPVHDVNSLKE
+739 ACTLPVHDINSLKD
-753 ALAQHS
+753 ALAHYS

>member
-1 MADNQSMNPNNQK
+1 MADNQSMNSKNQK

-34 HWRGWNDET
+34 HWRAWNDET
-43 LALAIEQNKPLF
+43 LALAIKQNKPLF

-70 HESFEDLEIADL
+70 HESFENQEIADL

-126 KLPFFAGTYFPKN
+126 KLPFFAGTYFPKD

-153 INEGWQHERDAI
+153 INEGWNNERDAI

-183 QTELLTDEVFEK
+183 QTELLSDEVFEK

-221 HLIYLLRRAKLTS
+221 HVIYLLRRAKLKSTP
-234 NHELADMAM
+234 ELADMAM

-251 GGLHDQIGH
+251 GGLHDHIGH

-284 MILTAMTE
+284 MILSAMTE

-299 SAFDRYAEEI
+299 SAFERYAEEI
-309 VEYVQTRLLSPEGAW
+309 VEYVQSRLLSPEGAW

-330 DSEGEEGIYYLFTE
+330 DSEGEEGTYYLFTE
-344 SELADILNA
+344 SELSDILNA

-365 SREGNYL
+365 SKEGNYF

-404 RKKCLNY
+404 RNKCLNY

-431 MIHAMCFAGR
+431 MIHAMSFAGR
-441 SLGKPGWIASAE
+441 SFNKPEWIVSAQ
-453 KSYEFITQT
+453 KA
-462 THEFIHGSAKEE
+462 HDFIHGKM
-474 AKISPTT
+474 
-481 HEFIHGSAKEEAKIS
+481 
-496 PTTHEFIRGSAKE
+496 RGAT
-509 EGKTSQTTHEFIR
+509 G
-522 GSAKEDR
+522 
-529 SAKEPT
+529 
-535 LLHRYRNGHAS
+535 LLHRYRNGQAS
-546 IPAMADDYVYLMH
+546 ISAMADDYAYLMH
-559 AAFELYTA
+559 ATFELYTA

-578 QYAETFKEQF
+578 QYAAIFKEQF

-595 KLSKIQELDFHQY
+595 KVSKIQELDFHQY

-669 FLTGSRSEIMI
+669 FLIGPRSEIMI
-680 AGIGTSQERDACKQL
+680 SGIGIYQERDACKQL

-706 AYNETGNQLDTISP
+706 AYNETSNQLDTISP
-720 MLAGQKSKEDLS
+720 MFASQKGKEDLS

-739 ACTLPVHDVNSLKE
+739 ACTLPVHDINSLKD
-753 ALAQHS
+753 ALAHHS

>member
-1 MADNQSMNPNNQK
+1 MADNQSMNPKNQK

-34 HWRGWNDET
+34 HWRAWNDET
-43 LALAIEQNKPLF
+43 LALAIKQNKPLF

-70 HESFEDLEIADL
+70 HESFENQEIADL

-126 KLPFFAGTYFPKN
+126 KLPFFAGTYFPKD

-153 INEGWQHERDAI
+153 INEGWNNERDAI

-183 QTELLTDEVFEK
+183 QTELLSDEVFEK
-195 ADASFID
+195 ADASFKD

-221 HLIYLLRRAKLTS
+221 HVIYLLRRAKLTS
-234 NHELADMAM
+234 TPELADMAM

-251 GGLHDQIGH
+251 GGLHDHIGH

-284 MILTAMTE
+284 MILSAMTE

-299 SAFDRYAEEI
+299 SAFERYAEEI
-309 VEYVQTRLLSPEGAW
+309 VEYVQSRLFSPEGAW

-330 DSEGEEGIYYLFTE
+330 DSEGEEGTYYLFTE
-344 SELADILNA
+344 SELSDILNA

-365 SREGNYL
+365 SKEGNYF

-404 RKKCLNY
+404 RNKCLNY

-431 MIHAMCFAGR
+431 MIHAMSFAGR
-441 SLGKPGWIASAE
+441 SFNKPEWIVSAQ
-453 KSYEFITQT
+453 KA
-462 THEFIHGSAKEE
+462 HDFIHGKM
-474 AKISPTT
+474 
-481 HEFIHGSAKEEAKIS
+481 
-496 PTTHEFIRGSAKE
+496 RGAT
-509 EGKTSQTTHEFIR
+509 G
-522 GSAKEDR
+522 
-529 SAKEPT
+529 
-535 LLHRYRNGHAS
+535 LLHRYRNGQAS
-546 IPAMADDYVYLMH
+546 ISAMADDYAYLMH
-559 AAFELYTA
+559 ATFELYTA

-578 QYAETFKEQF
+578 QYAAIFKEQF

-595 KLSKIQELDFHQY
+595 KVSKIQELDFHQY

-669 FLTGSRSEIMI
+669 FLIGPRSEIMI
-680 AGIGTSQERDACKQL
+680 SGIGISQERDACKQL

-706 AYNETGNQLDTISP
+706 AYNETSNQLDTISP
-720 MLAGQKSKEDLS
+720 MFASQKGKEDLS

-739 ACTLPVHDVNSLKE
+739 ACTLPVHDINSLKD
-753 ALAQHS
+753 ALAHYS

>member
-1 MADNQSMNPNNQK
+1 MADNQSMNPKNQK

-34 HWRGWNDET
+34 HWRAWNDET
-43 LALAIEQNKPLF
+43 LALAIKQNKPLF

-70 HESFEDLEIADL
+70 HESFENQEIADL

-126 KLPFFAGTYFPKN
+126 KLPFFAGTYFPKD

-153 INEGWQHERDAI
+153 INEGWNNERDAI

-183 QTELLTDEVFEK
+183 QTELLSDEVFEK

-221 HLIYLLRRAKLTS
+221 HVIYLLRRAKLKSTP
-234 NHELADMAM
+234 ELADMAM

-251 GGLHDQIGH
+251 GGLHDHIGH

-284 MILTAMTE
+284 MILSAMTE

-299 SAFDRYAEEI
+299 SAFERYAEEI
-309 VEYVQTRLLSPEGAW
+309 VEYVQSRLLSPEGAW

-330 DSEGEEGIYYLFTE
+330 DSEGEEGTFYLFTE
-344 SELADILNA
+344 SELTDILNA

-365 SREGNYL
+365 SKEGNYF

-404 RKKCLNY
+404 RNKCLNY

-431 MIHAMCFAGR
+431 MIHAMSFAGR
-441 SLGKPGWIASAE
+441 SFNKPEWIVSAHI
-453 KSYEFITQT
+453 S
-462 THEFIHGSAKEE
+462 HEFIHEKM
-474 AKISPTT
+474 
-481 HEFIHGSAKEEAKIS
+481 
-496 PTTHEFIRGSAKE
+496 RGAT
-509 EGKTSQTTHEFIR
+509 G
-522 GSAKEDR
+522 
-529 SAKEPT
+529 
-535 LLHRYRNGHAS
+535 LLHRYRNGQAS
-546 IPAMADDYVYLMH
+546 ISAMADDYAYLMH
-559 AAFELYTA
+559 ATFELYTA

-578 QYAETFKEQF
+578 QYAAIFKEQF

-595 KLSKIQELDFHQY
+595 KVSKIQELDFHQY

-669 FLTGSRSEIMI
+669 FLIGPRSEIMI
-680 AGIGTSQERDACKQL
+680 SGIGISQERDACKQL

-706 AYNETGNQLDTISP
+706 AYNETSNQLDTISP
-720 MLAGQKSKEDLS
+720 MFASQKGKEDLS

-739 ACTLPVHDVNSLKE
+739 ACTLPVHDINSLKD
-753 ALAQHS
+753 ALAHHS

>member
-1 MADNQSMNPNNQK
+1 MADNQSMNSKNQK

-34 HWRGWNDET
+34 HWRAWNDET
-43 LALAIEQNKPLF
+43 LALAIKENKPLF

-70 HESFEDLEIADL
+70 HESFENQEIADL

-126 KLPFFAGTYFPKN
+126 KLPFFAGTYFPKD

-153 INEGWQHERDAI
+153 INEGWNNERDAI

-183 QTELLTDEVFEK
+183 QTELLSDEVFEK

-221 HLIYLLRRAKLTS
+221 HVIYLLRRAKLKSTP
-234 NHELADMAM
+234 ELADMAM

-251 GGLHDQIGH
+251 GGLHDHIGH

-299 SAFDRYAEEI
+299 SAFERYAEEI
-309 VEYVQTRLLSPEGAW
+309 VEYVQSRLLSPEGAW

-330 DSEGEEGIYYLFTE
+330 DSEGEEGTYYLFTE
-344 SELADILNA
+344 SELSDILNA

-365 SREGNYL
+365 SKDGNYF

-404 RKKCLNY
+404 RNKCLNY

-431 MIHAMCFAGR
+431 MIHAMSFAGR
-441 SLGKPGWIASAE
+441 SFNKPEWIVSAQ
-453 KSYEFITQT
+453 KA
-462 THEFIHGSAKEE
+462 HDFIHGKM
-474 AKISPTT
+474 
-481 HEFIHGSAKEEAKIS
+481 
-496 PTTHEFIRGSAKE
+496 RGAT
-509 EGKTSQTTHEFIR
+509 G
-522 GSAKEDR
+522 
-529 SAKEPT
+529 
-535 LLHRYRNGHAS
+535 LLHRYRNGQAS
-546 IPAMADDYVYLMH
+546 ISAMADDYAYLMH
-559 AAFELYTA
+559 ATFELYTA

-578 QYAETFKEQF
+578 QYAAIFKEQF

-595 KLSKIQELDFHQY
+595 KVSKIQELDFHQY

-669 FLTGSRSEIMI
+669 FLIGPRSEIMI
-680 AGIGTSQERDACKQL
+680 SGIGIYQERDACKQL

-706 AYNETGNQLDTISP
+706 AYNETSNQLDTISP
-720 MLAGQKSKEDLS
+720 MFSSQKGKEDLS

-739 ACTLPVHDVNSLKE
+739 ACTLPVHDINSLKD
-753 ALAQHS
+753 ALAHHS

>member
-1 MADNQSMNPNNQK
+1 
-14 ANALI
+14 
-19 HELSP
+19 
-24 YLLQHAYNPV
+24 
-34 HWRGWNDET
+34 
-43 LALAIEQNKPLF
+43 
-55 VSIGYATCHWCHVME
+55 
-70 HESFEDLEIADL
+70 
-82 LNEHFI
+82 
-88 AVKVDREERPDIDA
+88 
-102 ALMEMCQAMTGHG
+102 
-115 GWPLSIFMTPD
+115 
-126 KLPFFAGTYFPKN
+126 
-139 SIPQRIGFKDILTR
+139 
-153 INEGWQHERDAI
+153 
-165 ISSGQE
+165 
-171 IVAQLKSHNAKS
+171 
-183 QTELLTDEVFEK
+183 
-195 ADASFID
+195 
-202 RYDKEYGGF
+202 
-211 GSRPKFPSPH
+211 
-221 HLIYLLRRAKLTS
+221 
-234 NHELADMAM
+234 
-243 HTLKSMAN
+243 MAN

-292 AFLYSGD
+292 AYLYSHERCF
-299 SAFDRYAEEI
+299 AHYAEEI

-330 DSEGEEGIYYLFTE
+330 DSEGEEGTYYLFTE

-462 THEFIHGSAKEE
+462 THEFIHGSAKE
-474 AKISPTT
+474 
-481 HEFIHGSAKEEAKIS
+481 
-496 PTTHEFIRGSAKE
+496 
-509 EGKTSQTTHEFIR
+509 
-522 GSAKEDR
+522 DR

-546 IPAMADDYVYLMH
+546 ILAMADDYSYLMH
-559 AAFELYTA
+559 ATFELYTA

-669 FLTGSRSEIMI
+669 FLTGPRSEIMI
-680 AGIGTSQERDACKQL
+680 SGIGTSQERDACKQL

>member
-1 MADNQSMNPNNQK
+1 MADNQSMNSKNQK

-34 HWRGWNDET
+34 HWRAWNDET
-43 LALAIEQNKPLF
+43 LALAIKQNKPLF

-70 HESFEDLEIADL
+70 HESFENQEIADL

-126 KLPFFAGTYFPKN
+126 KLPFFAGTYFPKD

-153 INEGWQHERDAI
+153 INEGWNNERDAI

-183 QTELLTDEVFEK
+183 QTELLSDEVFEK

-221 HLIYLLRRAKLTS
+221 HVIYLLRRAKLTS
-234 NHELADMAM
+234 TPELADMAM

-251 GGLHDQIGH
+251 GGLHDHIGH

-284 MILTAMTE
+284 MILSAMTE

-299 SAFDRYAEEI
+299 SAFERYAEEI
-309 VEYVQTRLLSPEGAW
+309 VEYVQSRLLSPEGAW

-330 DSEGEEGIYYLFTE
+330 DSEGEEGTYYLFTE
-344 SELADILNA
+344 SELSDILNA

-365 SREGNYL
+365 SKEGNYF

-404 RKKCLNY
+404 RNKCLNY

-431 MIHAMCFAGR
+431 MIHAMSFAGR
-441 SLGKPGWIASAE
+441 SFNKPEWIVSAQ
-453 KSYEFITQT
+453 KA
-462 THEFIHGSAKEE
+462 HDFIHGKM
-474 AKISPTT
+474 
-481 HEFIHGSAKEEAKIS
+481 
-496 PTTHEFIRGSAKE
+496 RGAT
-509 EGKTSQTTHEFIR
+509 G
-522 GSAKEDR
+522 
-529 SAKEPT
+529 
-535 LLHRYRNGHAS
+535 LLHRYRNGQAS
-546 IPAMADDYVYLMH
+546 ISAMADDYAYLMH
-559 AAFELYTA
+559 ATFELYTA

-578 QYAETFKEQF
+578 QYAAIFKEQF

-595 KLSKIQELDFHQY
+595 KVSQIQELDFHQY

-669 FLTGSRSEIMI
+669 FLIGPRSEIMI
-680 AGIGTSQERDACKQL
+680 SGIGIYQERDACKQL

-706 AYNETGNQLDTISP
+706 AYNETSNQLDTISP
-720 MLAGQKSKEDLS
+720 MFASQKGKEDLS

-739 ACTLPVHDVNSLKE
+739 ACTLPVHDINSLKD
-753 ALAQHS
+753 ALAHYS